1 MSKKF
6 EIGKARRESMGIS
19 ASTMAEEMGC
29 ATQTVYNYEAG
40 KTVKDVVS
48 IAYWTVLERLTN
60 GMSQEERKIAEL
72 RSRISTLSTKE
83 RPDIKISNLANI
95 IKVASNLID
104 DININ
109 ERKLKMTTTQSSLSV
124 LTRNRDKFSH

>member
-83 RPDIKISNLANI
+83 RADVKISNLANI

-104 DININ
+104 DINVN
-109 ERKLKMTTTQSSLSV
+109 ERKLKMTTTQNSLSA
-124 LTRNRDKFSH
+124 LTRNRDKFSY